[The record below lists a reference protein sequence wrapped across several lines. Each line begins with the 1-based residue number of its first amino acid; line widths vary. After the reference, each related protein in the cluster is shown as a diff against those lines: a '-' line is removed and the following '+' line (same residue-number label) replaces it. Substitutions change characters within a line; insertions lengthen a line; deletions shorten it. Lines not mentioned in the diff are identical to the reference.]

1 MSVIQVCGL
10 TPLKGEI
17 SIQGSKNA
25 VLPMMAAALLHRG
38 VTVLTNVPVIRD
50 VACMLDILE
59 SLGCRCCHKG
69 DCLVMDA
76 RSVTGTSIPEEYVT
90 AMRSSI
96 VVLSALLGRM
106 GEGSCC
112 YPGGC
117 LIGARPIDLHLMAL
131 RALGADIR
139 ERDGTIE
146 ASCRKN
152 GGLKGTEIHL
162 SYPSVGATE
171 QAILASVLADG
182 VTIIHQA
189 AREPEISQMCRFLNK
204 MGAVICGMGADHLMV
219 QGVAG
224 LHDSSFRVEGD
235 RIVAGTYGAAVVA
248 AGGEALLR
256 GICPSDLKVP
266 LEEFQKAGAAVD
278 ADEKNRQIRIC
289 MGKRPLPLL
298 IKTEP
303 YPGFP
308 TDLQSPFMAFL
319 ATAQGTSYIEEQVFE
334 GRFATA
340 KILEQMGAVIRTEDQ
355 RAVIEGHYP
364 LKGAAVNA
372 CDLRGGA
379 ALMVAALAAEGDT
392 FIGECHHI
400 ERGYED
406 ICRDMAALG
415 AHIRWV
421 GKDS

>member
-1 MSVIQVCGL
+1 M
-10 TPLKGEI
+10 
-17 SIQGSKNA
+17 
-25 VLPMMAAALLHRG
+25 
-38 VTVLTNVPVIRD
+38 
-50 VACMLDILE
+50 
-59 SLGCRCCHKG
+59 
-69 DCLVMDA
+69 
-76 RSVTGTSIPEEYVT
+76 
-90 AMRSSI
+90 
-96 VVLSALLGRM
+96 
-106 GEGSCC
+106 
-112 YPGGC
+112 
-117 LIGARPIDLHLMAL
+117 
-131 RALGADIR
+131 
-139 ERDGTIE
+139 
-146 ASCRKN
+146 
-152 GGLKGTEIHL
+152 
-162 SYPSVGATE
+162 GATE
-171 QAILASVLADG
+171 QAILASVLAEG

-189 AREPEISQMCRFLNK
+189 AREPEISQLCRFLNN
-204 MGAVICGMGADHLMV
+204 MGAVICGMGTDHLMV

-224 LHDSSFRVEGD
+224 RHDSSFRVEGD
-235 RIVAGTYGAAVVA
+235 RIVAGTYGAAAVA
-248 AGGEALLR
+248 AGGEVLLR

-266 LEEFQKAGAAVD
+266 LEEFQKAGAAVE

-298 IKTEP
+298 IKPEP

-379 ALMVAALAAEGDT
+379 ALMVAALTAEGDT

-415 AHIRWV
+415 AHICWV
-421 GKDS
+421 EKDS

>member
-189 AREPEISQMCRFLNK
+189 AREPEISQMCRFLNN
-204 MGAVICGMGADHLMV
+204 MGAVICGMGTDHLMV

-379 ALMVAALAAEGDT
+379 ALMGAAPAAEGDT

-406 ICRDMAALG
+406 ICRDMVALG